1 MSVPPPHPT
10 AGPSAAPGT
19 ADVPAAAGPQNRAVS
34 ERGAEFAAR
43 PVLLVAAVV
52 GVAHLVAASLGGG
65 YWFDEAYMLAI
76 GREHLDW
83 GSADQPPVAPALAA
97 AFDRLAPDVIP
108 VMRIPAIL
116 ATAGAVVVAALIA
129 RELGGDRRAQLLTAL
144 AQATTL
150 WITMAGHWL
159 TPYTLEPVQWLL
171 ILWLLVRWLRLRD
184 DRLLLALG
192 VVAGVAVQ
200 TKFQVVLLCAV
211 LTVSALLCGP
221 RELLR
226 RPLLWAGA
234 GVALLLA
241 LPTLWWQARN
251 GWPQLRMG
259 RIVASEAEAL
269 YGGRPGVAVALVV
282 MAGIA
287 GAVLALYG
295 VWRLLRTPELRFL
308 GVTAVVLYVF
318 FVVTAGRPYYLNGLY
333 GVLFAAGALGL
344 QQRRLAGGRF
354 GWVAWPGFALA
365 GAAAIGMLAVSVVSV
380 NPDVPRAIA
389 GETSG
394 AYDALSTAER
404 ERTAVFGESYIVAA
418 AIDLYAPHLAPAYST
433 NRSYGYFDPPPDSAR
448 DVLYV
453 GAVPDELRP
462 HFAACAEL
470 RPVRDEMAVW
480 RCTGL
485 REPWPELWPR
495 LRHLDVG

>member
-1 MSVPPPHPT
+1 MSAT
-10 AGPSAAPGT
+10 
-19 ADVPAAAGPQNRAVS
+19 
-34 ERGAEFAAR
+34 ERGTEFAAR

-52 GVAHLVAASLGGG
+52 GLVQLVAAGIGGG

-76 GREHLDW
+76 GRDHLDL
-83 GSADQPPVAPALAA
+83 GSADQPPITPALAA
-97 AFDRLAPDVIP
+97 AVDWLAPGNILIL
-108 VMRIPAIL
+108 RLPAIL
-116 ATAGAVVVAALIA
+116 ATAGAVVLAALIA
-129 RELGGDRRAQLLTAL
+129 RELGGDRRAQLVTAL

-192 VVAGVAVQ
+192 VAAGLAVQ
-200 TKFQVVLLCAV
+200 TKFQVVLLGAV
-211 LTVSALLCGP
+211 LAASLLACGP

-234 GVALLLA
+234 GIALLLA

-259 RIVASEAEAL
+259 EIVASEADAL
-269 YGGRPGVAVALVV
+269 YGGRPGVAIALIV

-287 GAVLALYG
+287 GTALALYG
-295 VWRLLRTPELRFL
+295 TWRLLRTPELRFL

-318 FVVTAGRPYYLNGLY
+318 FVVTVGRPYYLNGLY

-344 QQRRLAGGRF
+344 QQRRLAGSRF
-354 GWVAWPGFALA
+354 GWVVWPGFALS
-365 GAAAIGMLAVSVVSV
+365 AAAAAGMLAFSVVSAK
-380 NPDVPRAIA
+380 PDVPQHIA
-389 GETSG
+389 REAVG
-394 AYDALSTAER
+394 AYDELPAAER

-418 AIDLYAPHLAPAYST
+418 YIDLYAPRLTPAYST

-453 GAVPDELRP
+453 GKAPDELRP
-462 HFAACAEL
+462 HFADCREL
-470 RPVRDEMAVW
+470 RPVQEEMAVW
-480 RCTGL
+480 HCTG
-485 REPWPELWPR
+485 RGEPWPQLWPR
-495 LRHLDVG
+495 LRHLNVG